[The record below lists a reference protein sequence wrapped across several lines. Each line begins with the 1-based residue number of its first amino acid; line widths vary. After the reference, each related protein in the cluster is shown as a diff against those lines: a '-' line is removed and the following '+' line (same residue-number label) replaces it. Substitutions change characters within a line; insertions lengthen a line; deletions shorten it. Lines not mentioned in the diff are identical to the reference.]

1 MFYFNK
7 LLQREEPLI
16 HKLYDSQQSF
26 MSKLASR
33 FIKTSVIQNREGLEN
48 SFSTLSSDYQDR
60 QNDIKLGI
68 ETMT

>member
-26 MSKLASR
+26 MSKLASW
-33 FIKTSVIQNREGLEN
+33 FIKPSVIQNRKGLGN
-48 SFSTLSSDYQDR
+48 SFSTDYQAR

-68 ETMT
+68 ETIT